1 MLCWCLPCSC
11 WAQAERADAICAQ
24 YLPRCAQKGF
34 GEENEADREEGTT
47 RDKGGAED
55 PVVAKEMKWRLR
67 IHAALVEAL
76 AVYLTH
82 HAVAF
87 RADRRHPTAAHH
99 HNARAHHNTELHAV
113 RRPLRPAITERKRA
127 ERKARIES
135 RQADALDDPTLLTD
149 KSFAKCE
156 LIHPSSKRALVEDLG
171 LQSMTEVQAKTIHAA
186 LARKD
191 ILARAK
197 TGTGKTFAFLIPA
210 VERIKM
216 NPTYVPGR
224 SICCLILAPTRE
236 LAIQIGEEA
245 SSLTA
250 HHSDVSVQ
258 VMFGGTKMARD
269 MNAFN
274 RRLPSILVATPG
286 RLLDHLRET
295 SLRGRKFGDDIM
307 AQADIVVLD
316 EIDRLLDM
324 GFRREIER
332 ILSYLPR
339 KAKRQTMLF
348 SATIPRGL
356 KRIMQESLNDD
367 YVEVDCVNDGGSIS
381 SPTNI
386 RVSQSYAILPCMSS
400 FLQSTYAVLGQATS
414 EKPFKVIVFLP
425 TARLVGFLAEFLNDA
440 FGCPVMDLHS
450 KKTQSARRTASENF
464 RQATSAI
471 LLTSDVSARGIDFP
485 DVTQV
490 IQIGLPE
497 SRENYIHR
505 LGRTARAGKEGKGL
519 LVMFPFESKA
529 RSELKGL
536 DISRNEGV
544 EKLLE
549 ESASSTPEWLDQNLL
564 RLSGGD
570 NKLARGAQ
578 LAYLSFLGYYLG
590 QENRIR
596 SSKDEIVAFSSE
608 FARSIGLVEAPE
620 IPSTLVSKM
629 GLEGV
634 KGVKIKDD

>member
-1 MLCWCLPCSC
+1 
-11 WAQAERADAICAQ
+11 
-24 YLPRCAQKGF
+24 
-34 GEENEADREEGTT
+34 
-47 RDKGGAED
+47 
-55 PVVAKEMKWRLR
+55 MKWRLR
-67 IHAALVEAL
+67 IHAVLLVEAL
-76 AVYLTH
+76 VVCLAH

-87 RADRRHPTAAHH
+87 RAGRRHPTPTHH
-99 HNARAHHNTELHAV
+99 HEVRARHTTDTRLHAV
-113 RRPLRPAITERKRA
+113 RRPLRPASTEKKRA

-156 LIHPSSKRALVEDLG
+156 FIHPSSKRALVEDLG

-186 LARKD
+186 LSGKD

-224 SICCLILAPTRE
+224 SVCCLILAPTRE

-258 VMFGGTKMARD
+258 VMYGGTRMARD
-269 MNAFN
+269 MNGFN
-274 RRLPSILVATPG
+274 RGLPSILVATPG

-307 AQADIVVLD
+307 AQTDIVVLD
-316 EIDRLLDM
+316 EIDRLLDL

-339 KAKRQTMLF
+339 KEKRQTMLF
-348 SATIPRGL
+348 SATIPKGL

-367 YVEVDCVNDGGSIS
+367 YVEVDCINDGTIS

-386 RVSQSYAILPCMSS
+386 RVSQSYATLPSMSV
-400 FLQSTYAVLGQATS
+400 FLQSTYAVLEQATS
-414 EKPFKVIVFLP
+414 EKPFKVVVFLP
-425 TARLVGFLAEFLNDA
+425 TARLVGFLADFLKDG
-440 FGCPVMDLHS
+440 FSCPVMDLHS

-536 DISRNEGV
+536 DISRNDRV
-544 EKLLE
+544 ETLLAGI
-549 ESASSTPEWLDQNLL
+549 ASSTPEWMGQNLTK
-564 RLSGGD
+564 LSSGD
-570 NKLARGAQ
+570 NKLTRSAQ

-590 QENRIR
+590 QVNRIQ
-596 SSKDEIVAFSSE
+596 SSKDEIVTFSSE

-634 KGVKIKDD
+634 QGVKIKDD

>member
-1 MLCWCLPCSC
+1 
-11 WAQAERADAICAQ
+11 
-24 YLPRCAQKGF
+24 
-34 GEENEADREEGTT
+34 
-47 RDKGGAED
+47 
-55 PVVAKEMKWRLR
+55 MKWRLR
-67 IHAALVEAL
+67 IHAVLAEAL
-76 AVYLTH
+76 AVCLTH

-87 RADRRHPTAAHH
+87 RADRRHQTATHH
-99 HNARAHHNTELHAV
+99 DARAHLTTGSLHAV
-113 RRPLRPAITERKRA
+113 RRPLRPAITGKKRA

-149 KSFAKCE
+149 KSFAKCK

-186 LARKD
+186 LAGKD

-236 LAIQIGEEA
+236 LAIQIGEQA

-258 VMFGGTKMARD
+258 VMYGGTKMARD

-307 AQADIVVLD
+307 AQTDIVVLD
-316 EIDRLLDM
+316 EIDRLLDL

-348 SATIPRGL
+348 SATIPKGL
-356 KRIMQESLNDD
+356 KRIMHESLNDD
-367 YVEVDCVNDGGSIS
+367 FVEVDCVNDGSMS

-386 RVSQSYAILPCMSS
+386 RVSQSYTILPCMSS

-414 EKPFKVIVFLP
+414 ENPFKVVVFLP
-425 TARLVGFLAEFLNDA
+425 TARLVGFLAEFLNDG
-440 FGCPVMDLHS
+440 FSCPVLELHS

-497 SRENYIHR
+497 SRESYIHR

-536 DISRNEGV
+536 DISRNDRV

-549 ESASSTPEWLDQNLL
+549 ESASSTPEWMDQNLSK
-564 RLSGGD
+564 LSSGD
-570 NKLARGAQ
+570 NKLTRGAQ

-590 QENRIR
+590 QANRIQ
-596 SSKDEIVAFSSE
+596 SSKDEIVTFSSE

-629 GLEGV
+629 GLEGIQ
-634 KGVKIKDD
+634 GVKIKDD